1 MDQRQ
6 TVDKR
11 GVMGKGAFSGG
22 ARCGARGVRVAGLV
36 AAIVLAG
43 GLARGDDFAV
53 AVDETQT
60 LTAAATYG
68 NMDVQGQLILD
79 GEAAGVSVTNKLTLV
94 PGRGTVTVR
103 NNARLA
109 MWSNDAFVV
118 AASDAEDVPTSVPVL
133 NLEGPA
139 TVTMDMVNKSSVTS
153 CVAVSGTVAWGR
165 RSGYKWSDGTFGK
178 GGPWRVTVAAGGR
191 LTFDHGNQGGHL
203 NDARDSNGKTAA
215 VVFDGAGDVAFAHWY
230 NAGAGGAFAVQAGA
244 DIANTGC
251 LFMRG
256 DKSGVWTF
264 CNGSRVNGPT
274 NVVAQGAPCAWIVN
288 AGADVTV
295 RNLTWNRSGDTVSGT
310 GRVTVDASEAD
321 VVVAANVPAC
331 IVNTTGTPNTL
342 AFVKTGTH
350 EAVFAVTNLP
360 ALTVDAGCA
369 VVTNDCRM
377 GRLAVSAGATLIVD
391 GGRIVCSDIEKP
403 GEIVCRNGGAVSIK
417 TDGTA
422 GDEAGMLRTPL
433 WSMTE
438 LVKTGEGDLIV
449 YEPEAVAG
457 FVHVAGGA
465 LRFSKRGL
473 SDKYFRL
480 TFKECWPFWYYE
492 YGNRN
497 ARLSTKIGLYDS
509 QDKPI
514 HMGWGWDAAYGT
526 PAIDLQA
533 GQVTAP
539 VGTVVV
545 SGSLHAVVIGNTPS
559 ESGYRPEFDKVQTN
573 AADTATWQEITA
585 RFYADTPAIDG
596 LNFNTGWE
604 HGSPRVWTVETS
616 ATGQDGSWRTV
627 MDVTNAPSPPN
638 NNHHGYIGGDIS
650 KPAYHF
656 RYVEPGVT
664 GLADV
669 LQIQVDG
676 GAVLD
681 FTSKTGGQTVD
692 RIVVDLAAGGG
703 TVGTVSNVVF
713 AASGV
718 VELKGVS
725 RLPKGEL
732 PLVCAAASGEE
743 NLANWTVAVAG
754 KPRRGSVSLCGER
767 LNVSADGM
775 LLLIR

>member
-1 MDQRQ
+1 MDTRQ
-6 TVDKR
+6 TEDKR

-22 ARCGARGVRVAGLV
+22 ARCGARGVRAAGLV

-68 NMDVQGQLILD
+68 NVDVQGQLILD
-79 GEAAGVSVTNKLTLV
+79 GKATVVSVTNKLMLV
-94 PGRGTVTVR
+94 PGRGVVTVR

-109 MWSNDAFVV
+109 MWYNDAFVV

-139 TVTMDMVNKSSVTS
+139 TVTMDVVNKSSVTS

-165 RSGYKWSDGTFGK
+165 RNGYKWDGTFGK

-203 NDARDSNGKTAA
+203 NDDGVSVR
-215 VVFDGAGDVAFAHWY
+215 FEGAGDLAFAHVY
-230 NAGAGGAFAVQAGA
+230 NASASGAFRVQAGA

-331 IVNTTGTPNTL
+331 VVNTTDTPNTL

-350 EAVFAVTNLP
+350 DAVFAVTNLP
-360 ALTVDAGCA
+360 ALTVGAGCA

-377 GRLAVSAGATLIVD
+377 GRLVVAAGATLIVD
-391 GGRIVCSDIEKP
+391 GGRIVCSDLEKS
-403 GEIVCRNGGAVSIK
+403 GEIVCRNGGAVSVK

-438 LVKTGEGDLIV
+438 LVKTGDTDLIV
-449 YEPEAVAG
+449 YDPEAVAG

-480 TFKECWPFWYYE
+480 TFKECWPFWYS
-492 YGNRN
+492 GQDRH
-497 ARLSTKIGLYDS
+497 ARLFSKIGLYDS

-514 HMGWGWDAAYGT
+514 HMGWGENAAYGT
-526 PAIDLQA
+526 PAIELKA

-539 VGTVVV
+539 VGTVIVN
-545 SGSLHAVVIGNTPS
+545 SGAALHAVVIANDITTA
-559 ESGYRPEFDKVQTN
+559 GYMPEFDKVQTN

-585 RFYADTPAIDG
+585 RFYADKPAIDG
-596 LNFNTGWE
+596 LNFYTGWE

-616 ATGQDGSWRTV
+616 ATGQDGSWRMV
-627 MDVTNAPSPPN
+627 MDVANAPSPPN
-638 NNHHGYIGGDIS
+638 KNHYDCIGGDKS

-692 RIVVDLAAGGG
+692 CIVVDLAAGGG

-732 PLVCAAASGEE
+732 PLICAAASGEE

-754 KPRRGSVSLCGER
+754 RPRRGSVSLRGER

>member
-1 MDQRQ
+1 MDKALFFESVR
-6 TVDKR
+6 
-11 GVMGKGAFSGG
+11 F
-22 ARCGARGVRVAGLV
+22 GARGVRAAGIV
-36 AAIVLAG
+36 AAIVMAG
-43 GLARGDDFAV
+43 GLARGDDYVV
-53 AVDETQT
+53 AVGETQT

-79 GEAAGVSVTNKLTLV
+79 GKAAVVTVTDKVTLV
-94 PGRGTVTVR
+94 PGRGMVTVR
-103 NNARLA
+103 NNAHLVTTK
-109 MWSNDAFVV
+109 NDAFVV
-118 AASDAEDVPTSVPVL
+118 AASDAVDVPASVSVL
-133 NLEGPA
+133 NLEGLA
-139 TVTMDMVNKSSVTS
+139 NVTMDVKNDNTSVTS
-153 CVAVSGTVAWGR
+153 CVAVSGAVTWKR
-165 RSGYKWSDGTFGK
+165 RNGYKWDGTFGN
-178 GGPWRVTVAAGGR
+178 GGPWRVTVAADGR

-203 NDARDSNGKTAA
+203 NDDGALVR
-215 VVFDGAGDVAFAHWY
+215 FEGAGDLAFAHEY
-230 NAGAGGAFAVQAGA
+230 NTSASGAFRVQAGA

-251 LFMRG
+251 LSMRG
-256 DKSGVWTF
+256 SKSGAWTF

-274 NVVAQGAPCAWIVN
+274 NIVAQGAPCAWIVN
-288 AGADVTV
+288 AGADMTV

-360 ALTVDAGCA
+360 ALTVGAGCA

-391 GGRIVCSDIEKP
+391 GGRIVCSGIEKS
-403 GEIVCRNGGAVSIK
+403 GEIVCRNGGVVFLEM
-417 TDGTA
+417 DGTE

-433 WSMTE
+433 WSTNA
-438 LVKTGEGDLIV
+438 LVKTGDVDLIV
-449 YEPEAVAG
+449 YDPMEIAG
-457 FVHVAGGA
+457 FVHVAGGS

-480 TFKECWPFWYYE
+480 TFKECWPFWFS
-492 YGNRN
+492 GQNRN
-497 ARLSTKIGLYDS
+497 ARLHSKIGLYDS

-514 HMGWGWDAAYGT
+514 HMGWGRNAAYGT
-526 PAIDLQA
+526 PAIDLEA

-539 VGTVVV
+539 IGTVIVN
-545 SGSLHAVVIGNTPS
+545 SGAALHAVVIGNTIS
-559 ESGYRPEFDKVQTN
+559 ETGYLPEFDKVQTN
-573 AADTATWQEITA
+573 AGDTATWQEITA
-585 RFYADTPAIDG
+585 RFYADKPAIDG
-596 LNFNTGWE
+596 LNFNTGWD
-604 HGSPRVWTVETS
+604 HGSPRAWTVETS

-638 NNHHGYIGGDIS
+638 QYHHGYIGGDAS

-656 RYVEPGVT
+656 RYLEPGVT

-692 RIVVDLAAGGG
+692 RIVIDLAAGGG
-703 TVGTVSNVVF
+703 TVSNIVF
-713 AASGV
+713 ATSGV

-725 RLPKGEL
+725 QTPQGEL
-732 PLVCAAASGEE
+732 PLVCVAASGEE
-743 NLANWTVAVAG
+743 NLARWDVTVAGVKRAV
-754 KPRRGSVSLCGER
+754 RVSLRDER
-767 LNVSADGM
+767 LVLTAAGT
-775 LLLIR
+775 LLIVR

>member
-1 MDQRQ
+1 MDKALFFESVR
-6 TVDKR
+6 
-11 GVMGKGAFSGG
+11 F
-22 ARCGARGVRVAGLV
+22 GARGVWAAGIV
-36 AAIVLAG
+36 AAIVMAG
-43 GLARGDDFAV
+43 GLARGDDYAV

-79 GEAAGVSVTNKLTLV
+79 GKEAVVTVTDKVTLM

-103 NNARLA
+103 NNAHLVTTK
-109 MWSNDAFVV
+109 NDAFAV
-118 AASDAEDVPTSVPVL
+118 AASDAVDVPASVSVL

-139 TVTMDMVNKSSVTS
+139 NVTIDVKNDNTSVTS
-153 CVAVSGTVAWGR
+153 CVAVSGAVTWKR
-165 RSGYKWSDGTFGK
+165 RNGYKYGDGTFGK

-203 NDARDSNGKTAA
+203 NDARDDKGTAA
-215 VVFDGAGDVAFAHWY
+215 VVFDGAGDVAFAHQY

-331 IVNTTGTPNTL
+331 TWNTTDTPNTL

-350 EAVFAVTNLP
+350 DAVFAVTNLP
-360 ALTVDAGCA
+360 ALTVGAGCA
-369 VVTNDCRM
+369 VLTNDCRM

-391 GGRIVCSDIEKP
+391 GGRIVCSGIEKS
-403 GEIVCRNGGAVSIK
+403 GEIVCQNGGVVFLEM
-417 TDGTA
+417 DGTE

-433 WSMTE
+433 WSTNA
-438 LVKTGEGDLIV
+438 LVKTGDVDLIV
-449 YEPEAVAG
+449 YDPMEIAG

-473 SDKYFRL
+473 CDTYFRF
-480 TFKECWPFWYYE
+480 TFKECWPFWYE
-492 YGNRN
+492 NKN
-497 ARLSTKIGLYDS
+497 HNKRLHSKIGLFDS
-509 QDKPI
+509 QDKLI
-514 HMGWGWDAAYGT
+514 RLGWGWNATNGT
-526 PAIDLQA
+526 PAVDLKM

-539 VGTVVV
+539 IGTVIVNTN
-545 SGSLHAVVIGNTPS
+545 AATPGNVHGVLIANDYTS
-559 ESGYRPEFDKVQTN
+559 TGYMPEFDKVQTN

-596 LNFNTGWE
+596 LNIYTAWD

-638 NNHHGYIGGDIS
+638 QNHYGFIGGDAS
-650 KPAYHF
+650 KPSYHF
-656 RYVEPGVT
+656 RYLEPGVT

-681 FTSKTGGQTVD
+681 FTSKTVGQTVD
-692 RIVVDLAAGGG
+692 RIVIDLAVGGG
-703 TVGTVSNVVF
+703 TVSNIVF
-713 AASGV
+713 ATSGV
-718 VELKGVS
+718 VELKGVTQT
-725 RLPKGEL
+725 PQGEL
-732 PLVCAAASGEE
+732 PLVCAVASGEE
-743 NLANWTVAVAG
+743 NLARWDVTVAGVKRAV
-754 KPRRGSVSLCGER
+754 RVSLRDER
-767 LNVSADGM
+767 LVLTAAGT
-775 LLLIR
+775 LLIVR

>member
-1 MDQRQ
+1 MDLRQ

-22 ARCGARGVRVAGLV
+22 ARCGARGVRVAGIV
-36 AAIVLAG
+36 AAIVMAG
-43 GLARGDDFAV
+43 GLARGDDYVV
-53 AVDETQT
+53 AVGETQT

-79 GEAAGVSVTNKLTLV
+79 GKAAVVTVTDKVTLV
-94 PGRGTVTVR
+94 PGRGMVTVR
-103 NNARLA
+103 NNAHLVTTK
-109 MWSNDAFVV
+109 NDAFVV
-118 AASDAEDVPTSVPVL
+118 AASDAVDVPASVSVL
-133 NLEGPA
+133 NLEGLA
-139 TVTMDMVNKSSVTS
+139 NVTMDVKNDNTSVTS
-153 CVAVSGTVAWGR
+153 CVAVSGAVTWKR
-165 RSGYKWSDGTFGK
+165 RNGFKWDGTFGN
-178 GGPWRVTVAAGGR
+178 GGPWRVTVAADGR

-203 NDARDSNGKTAA
+203 NDDGALVR
-215 VVFDGAGDVAFAHWY
+215 FEGAGDLAFAHVY
-230 NAGAGGAFAVQAGA
+230 NTSASGAFRVQAGA

-251 LFMRG
+251 LSMRG
-256 DKSGVWTF
+256 SKSGAWTF

-274 NVVAQGAPCAWIVN
+274 NIVAQGAPCAWIVN
-288 AGADVTV
+288 AGADMTV

-360 ALTVDAGCA
+360 ALTVGAGCA

-391 GGRIVCSDIEKP
+391 GGRIVCSGIEKS
-403 GEIVCRNGGAVSIK
+403 GEIVCRNGGVVFLEM
-417 TDGTA
+417 DGTE

-433 WSMTE
+433 WSTNA
-438 LVKTGEGDLIV
+438 LVKTGDVDLIV
-449 YEPEAVAG
+449 YDPAKIAG

-514 HMGWGWDAAYGT
+514 HMGWGWNAAYGT

-559 ESGYRPEFDKVQTN
+559 ETGYRPEFDKVQTN

-638 NNHHGYIGGDIS
+638 NHHHGYIGGDIS